1 MIILSVALSLFL
13 AASPTASQP
22 KKPSCAVGQLQALR
36 VDSMDVSILSEAL
49 TSSLLS
55 TGKLRMLERSQMESI
70 LKEQG
75 FQQSGACDASEC
87 AVEIGKL
94 LSVDHIVVGSVGHI
108 GSSYVISMRM
118 VDVGTGEIRT
128 SSSRSVQGS
137 IDQVLL
143 QTIPDIAHELVGMS
157 AAPSSPVRITSSA
170 NSEQPSARGFK
181 GWMGFA
187 FTRPG
192 SFLEQTSRT
201 LNGIPDTGVTIL
213 RVGDGSPAERAGIK
227 PDDIILSCNAKMVLG
242 VSEFEKDVA
251 QLIPGESA
259 EFIIL
264 RDGKRIVVSA
274 IVGAKTY

>member
-1 MIILSVALSLFL
+1 MILTFILSLLL
-13 AASPTASQP
+13 AASPSATQP
-22 KKPSCAVGQLQALR
+22 KRPSCAVGQLQALR
-36 VDSMDVSILSEAL
+36 VDSMDVSILTEAL

-94 LSVDHIVVGSVGHI
+94 LSVDHIVVGSIGHI
-108 GSSYVISMRM
+108 GSSFVISMRM

-128 SSSRSVQGS
+128 STSRSVQGS

-143 QTIPDIAHELVGMS
+143 QAIPDIARELVGLPTDAPVATVRRTPS
-157 AAPSSPVRITSSA
+157 ASTQPSS
-170 NSEQPSARGFK
+170 RGFK

-201 LNGIPDTGVTIL
+201 LNGIQDTGVAVL
-213 RVGDGSPAERAGIK
+213 RVGEGSPAERAGIQ
-227 PDDIILSCNAKMVLG
+227 PGDIILSYNGYTVLS
-242 VSEFEKDVA
+242 VSEFEKAVA
-251 QLIPGESA
+251 QLVPGETV
-259 EFIIL
+259 EFVIL
-264 RDGKRIVVSA
+264 REGKRLVVPA
-274 IVGAKTY
+274 VIGAKSY

>member
-1 MIILSVALSLFL
+1 MILTFILSLLL
-13 AASPTASQP
+13 AASPAAAQP
-22 KKPSCAVGQLQALR
+22 KRPSCAVGQLQALR
-36 VDSMDVSILSEAL
+36 VDSMDVSILTEAL

-55 TGKLRMLERSQMESI
+55 TGKLRMLERSQMENI

-94 LSVDHIVVGSVGHI
+94 LSVDHIVVGSIGHI
-108 GSSYVISMRM
+108 GSSFVISMRM

-128 SSSRSVQGS
+128 STSRSVQGS

-143 QTIPDIAHELVGMS
+143 QAIPDIARELVGLPTDAPVATVRRTPS
-157 AAPSSPVRITSSA
+157 ASTQPSS
-170 NSEQPSARGFK
+170 RGFK

-201 LNGIPDTGVTIL
+201 LNGIQDTGVAVL
-213 RVGDGSPAERAGIK
+213 RVGEGSPAERAGIQ
-227 PDDIILSCNAKMVLG
+227 PGDIILSYNGYTVLG
-242 VSEFEKDVA
+242 VSEFEKAVA
-251 QLIPGESA
+251 QLVPGETV
-259 EFIIL
+259 EFVIL
-264 RDGKRIVVSA
+264 REGKRLVVPA
-274 IVGAKTY
+274 VIGAKAY

>member
-1 MIILSVALSLFL
+1 MILTFILSLLL
-13 AASPTASQP
+13 AALPAAAQP
-22 KKPSCAVGQLQALR
+22 KRPSCAVGQLQALR
-36 VDSMDVSILSEAL
+36 VDSMDVSILTEAL

-55 TGKLRMLERSQMESI
+55 TGKLRMLERSQMENI

-94 LSVDHIVVGSVGHI
+94 LSVDHIVVGSIGHI
-108 GSSYVISMRM
+108 GSSFVISMRM

-128 SSSRSVQGS
+128 STSRSVQGS

-143 QTIPDIAHELVGMS
+143 QAIPDIARELVGLPTDAPVATVRRTPS
-157 AAPSSPVRITSSA
+157 ASTQPSS
-170 NSEQPSARGFK
+170 RGFK

-201 LNGIPDTGVTIL
+201 LNGIQDTGVAVL
-213 RVGDGSPAERAGIK
+213 RVGEGSPAERAGIQ
-227 PDDIILSCNAKMVLG
+227 PGDIILSYNGYTVLG
-242 VSEFEKDVA
+242 VSEFEKAVA
-251 QLIPGESA
+251 QLVPGETV
-259 EFIIL
+259 EFVIL
-264 RDGKRIVVSA
+264 REGKRLVVPA
-274 IVGAKTY
+274 VIGAKAY

>member
-1 MIILSVALSLFL
+1 MIFPLVLSAML
-13 AASPTASQP
+13 AAPPSTSQQP
-22 KKPSCAVGQLQALR
+22 KKSSCAVGQLQALR

-55 TGKLRMLERSQMESI
+55 TGKLRMLERSQMENI

-94 LSVDHIVVGSVGHI
+94 LSVDHIVVGSIGHI

-118 VDVGTGEIRT
+118 VDVGSGEIRT
-128 SSSRSVQGS
+128 SSSHSIQGS

-143 QTIPDIAHELVGMS
+143 AVPDIARELVGIS
-157 AAPSSPVRITSSA
+157 APPPPTAIRPSPAAASQQSS
-170 NSEQPSARGFK
+170 RGFK

-192 SFLEQTSRT
+192 SFMEQASRT
-201 LNGIPDTGVTIL
+201 LNGVQDTGVSIL
-213 RVGDGSPAERAGIK
+213 RVGEGSPAERAGIQ
-227 PDDIILSCNAKMVLG
+227 PGDVILSYNGNTVLG
-242 VSEFEKDVA
+242 VSEFEKGVA
-251 QLIPGESA
+251 LLAPGETV
-259 EFIIL
+259 EFVIL
-264 RDGKRIVVSA
+264 REGKRLVVPA
-274 IVGAKTY
+274 VIGAKTY